1 MPPCLLDLSVFFTFV
16 RTPFID
22 EGKEG
27 VSRRRLIY
35 IFFAV
40 LSFLKTFQH
49 LQFPLKVG
57 RFLFFLFLPVFSLC
71 LLSCYYYR
79 AFRPT
84 NVQLS
89 FAHRPLLLSRQL
101 KTSSIPQL
109 LYRWREGGRKA
120 DGEEGKQTTTTENT
134 RNQTERR
141 GRGCMER
148 ERERGRGP
156 SRKTSHCLS
165 LSL

>member
-1 MPPCLLDLSVFFTFV
+1 MPACLLDLSVFLTFV

-22 EGKEG
+22 EEKEG
-27 VSRRRLIY
+27 VSRRRLMY

-40 LSFLKTFQH
+40 LPFLKTFQH

-84 NVQLS
+84 NVQLF

-109 LYRWREGGRKA
+109 LYRWRESGRKA
-120 DGEEGKQTTTTENT
+120 DGEEGK
-134 RNQTERR
+134 RNNKGKHAEPNRETGAGMHGKRK
-141 GRGCMER
+141 R
-148 ERERGRGP
+148 ERKG
-156 SRKTSHCLS
+156 S
-165 LSL
+165 L